1 MDGCCCR
8 VTVATYDQIITCG
21 HSTRPHPP
29 LALLH
34 RRRRPR
40 PLPSCRK
47 PGRPAAARPAAPGDA
62 SGRAGDA
69 SGRPAAAPT
78 TRHVDVMCADRCP
91 RAFRFVLSRS
101 RPLHANIGGLVAI
114 EY

>member
-1 MDGCCCR
+1 MLLPSHGR
-8 VTVATYDQIITCG
+8 NLRPNNHLWPFDQAPPPA
-21 HSTRPHPP
+21 SSFAPPASAAPPP
-29 LALLH
+29 LVQKA
-34 RRRRPR
+34 
-40 PLPSCRK
+40 S
-47 PGRPAAARPAAPGDA
+47 RPAAARPAAPGDA